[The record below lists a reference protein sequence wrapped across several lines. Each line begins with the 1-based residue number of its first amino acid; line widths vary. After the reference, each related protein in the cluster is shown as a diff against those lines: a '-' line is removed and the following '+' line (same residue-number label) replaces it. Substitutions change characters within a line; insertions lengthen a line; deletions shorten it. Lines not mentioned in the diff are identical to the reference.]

1 MSELESLTGV
11 ESEPGSLASAC
22 FGLENGLM
30 VSGHLSIPSGVEA
43 MKRKG
48 RDLPRLIE
56 VRKEVSLMHVAVLN
70 ALGLPTLPQGPC
82 TPQPQE
88 ERQSAAL
95 AETLEAL
102 DPGAIH

>member
-1 MSELESLTGV
+1 MLLPALGLRTASWSPGISPSLLKG
-11 ESEPGSLASAC
+11 GK
-22 FGLENGLM
+22 G
-30 VSGHLSIPSGVEA
+30 
-43 MKRKG
+43 MKKKG

-56 VRKEVSLMHVAVLN
+56 VRAGVSLMHVAGLN